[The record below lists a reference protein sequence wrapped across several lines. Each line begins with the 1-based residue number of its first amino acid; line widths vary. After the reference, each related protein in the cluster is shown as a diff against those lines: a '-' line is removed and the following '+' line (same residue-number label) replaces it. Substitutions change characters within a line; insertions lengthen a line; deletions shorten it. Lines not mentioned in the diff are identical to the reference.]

1 MQKIR
6 VRGEYGLKAF
16 PIPLKGS
23 VQMDNNQEIE
33 KKMENS
39 MKAAKAPSANIVPGN
54 KKPTPPVAA
63 SAPAPK
69 PPAPKPPAA
78 QAPAP
83 VAAPAPPVSAPAP
96 TPAAQP
102 SGMTAVNIG
111 NVAAS
116 LDPTAHVQA
125 TQQVVVN
132 DEFGYDVAFNM
143 AFIGS
148 GQGGARLASSFYQ
161 LGYRRVGLFNTA
173 ESDFQGLP
181 DAIERHTLELGGA
194 AKDARFAEQA
204 LNGREEEVWDLL
216 QRSWGN
222 DMEYGLVCV
231 GLGGGTGSGTSGKIV
246 EIARQY
252 MESKGK
258 APRVGAIVS
267 IPSYT
272 EGQQVCRNAVTAFQK
287 LMELKVSP
295 IILIDNARIHQ
306 LYKPGMTQL
315 YNVAN
320 STVSQL
326 FHLFNQLAAVHS
338 PLITFDR
345 SELAQ
350 LLDHGIC
357 VMGAAS
363 LQNITS
369 PADIS
374 AAIRDQLTNNVLAEV
389 DLKKGSKGAC
399 LFVGD
404 QHHLD
409 SLSLDYFDAGFT
421 QMNRTLKGGT
431 SSVVH
436 RGVYIGAAPG
446 LQAYAMISDLQPPV
460 ATLARLAKEANMT
473 KAHLSGGLAQF
484 LGVND

>member
-1 MQKIR
+1 MSNSNESLEQ
-6 VRGEYGLKAF
+6 
-16 PIPLKGS
+16 
-23 VQMDNNQEIE
+23 QMNA
-33 KKMENS
+33 S
-39 MKAAKAPSANIVPGN
+39 LSKAAGGMPA
-54 KKPTPPVAA
+54 TPVAA
-63 SAPAPK
+63 AAPIPVAT
-69 PPAPKPPAA
+69 
-78 QAPAP
+78 PAP
-83 VAAPAPPVSAPAP
+83 VPVSAPSIP
-96 TPAAQP
+96 VP
-102 SGMTAVNIG
+102 GAVNIG
-111 NVAAS
+111 NVAAA
-116 LDPTAHVQA
+116 LDPSAHKQAA
-125 TQQVVVN
+125 TQVVIK
-132 DEFGYDVAFNM
+132 DAFGYDVAFNM
-143 AFIGS
+143 AFLGS
-148 GQGGARLASSFYQ
+148 GQGGARLASSFYG

-181 DAIERHTLELGGA
+181 EEIQRHTLQLGGA
-194 AKDARFAEQA
+194 AKDARFAEQS
-204 LNGREEEVWDLL
+204 LNGHEEEIWDLL

-222 DMEYGLVCV
+222 DPDYGLVCV
-231 GLGGGTGSGTSGKIV
+231 GLGGGTGSGTSGRLV
-246 EIARQY
+246 QIAREY
-252 MESKGK
+252 MESKGRP
-258 APRVGAIVS
+258 PRVGVIAS

-287 LMELKVSP
+287 LLELKVSP
-295 IILIDNARIHQ
+295 LILIDNARINT
-306 LYKPGMTQL
+306 LYRPGMTQL

-389 DLKKGSKGAC
+389 DLKQGSKGAC

-404 QHHLD
+404 QNHLD
-409 SLSLDYFDAGFT
+409 NLSLDFFDAGFT

-436 RGVYIGAAPG
+436 RGIYIGTSPG
-446 LQAYAMISDLQPPV
+446 LQAYAMISDLKPPI
-460 ATLARLAKEANMT
+460 ATLAKLAKEANIS
-473 KAHLSGGLAQF
+473 KSQLSGGLAQF

>member
-1 MQKIR
+1 MRRIR
-6 VRGEYGLKAF
+6 PKGEYGSKVFLLNK
-16 PIPLKGS
+16 KGDCMS
-23 VQMDNNQEIE
+23 DESIDQ
-33 KKMENS
+33 KMENS
-39 MKAAKAPSANIVPGN
+39 LNAAKTPTENIIPGPTPTIAPVPAPGPAIAPPSFSA
-54 KKPTPPVAA
+54 PTPPVP
-63 SAPAPK
+63 APA
-69 PPAPKPPAA
+69 
-78 QAPAP
+78 
-83 VAAPAPPVSAPAP
+83 SF
-96 TPAAQP
+96 
-102 SGMTAVNIG
+102 SGVDIG

-116 LDPTAHVQA
+116 LDPRSHVQA
-125 TQQVVVN
+125 AQQVVVN
-132 DEFGYDVAFNM
+132 DAFSYDVAFNM

-148 GQGGARLASSFYQ
+148 GQGGARLASSFYG
-161 LGYRRVGLFNTA
+161 LGYRRVALFNTA

-181 DAIERHTLELGGA
+181 EEINRHTLEIGGA

-204 LNGREEEVWDLL
+204 ISGREEEVWDLL

-222 DMEYGLVCV
+222 DMDYGLVCV

-315 YNVAN
+315 FNVAN

-338 PLITFDR
+338 PLITFDK

-374 AAIRDQLTNNVLAEV
+374 ASIRDHLTNNVLAEV
-389 DLKKGSKGAC
+389 DLKKGTKGAC

-404 QHHLD
+404 QNHLD
-409 SLSLDYFDAGFT
+409 NLSLDYFEAGFT

-431 SSVVH
+431 SVVH
-436 RGVYIGAAPG
+436 RGVYIGSAPG
-446 LQAYAMISDLQPPV
+446 LQAYAMISDLPPPV
-460 ATLARLAKEANMT
+460 STLARLAKEAQLT
-473 KAHLSGGLAQF
+473 KSHLTGGLAQF

>member
-1 MQKIR
+1 MSDNKDH
-6 VRGEYGLKAF
+6 VEKA
-16 PIPLKGS
+16 
-23 VQMDNNQEIE
+23 MDD
-33 KKMENS
+33 S
-39 MKAAKAPSANIVPGN
+39 MKAARTPTPPQDPIVPG
-54 KKPTPPVAA
+54 PAVTP
-63 SAPAPK
+63 
-69 PPAPKPPAA
+69 
-78 QAPAP
+78 PAP
-83 VAAPAPPVSAPAP
+83 VAAPTPPVASAAPPVSAP
-96 TPAAQP
+96 TPP
-102 SGMTAVNIG
+102 SGAVNIG
-111 NVAAS
+111 NVAAN
-116 LDPTAHVQA
+116 LDPTAHTQA
-125 TQQVVVN
+125 AQQVVVN
-132 DEFGYDVAFNM
+132 DAFDYDVAFNM
-143 AFIGS
+143 AFVGS
-148 GQGGARLASSFYQ
+148 GQGGARLASSFYE
-161 LGYRRVGLFNTA
+161 LGYKRVGLFNTA

-181 DAIERHTLELGGA
+181 DEIERHTLDLGGA

-204 LNGREEEVWDLL
+204 LTGREEEVWDLL

-222 DMEYGLVCV
+222 DMDYGLVCV

-258 APRVGAIVS
+258 PPRVGAIVS

-295 IILIDNARIHQ
+295 MILIDNARIHD

-363 LQNITS
+363 LQNISS

-374 AAIRDQLTNNVLAEV
+374 AGIRDQLTNNVLASV
-389 DLKKGSKGAC
+389 DLKKGTKGAC

-404 QHHLD
+404 QNHLD
-409 SLSLDYFDAGFT
+409 NLSLDYFDAGFT

-431 SSVVH
+431 SVVH
-436 RGVYIGAAPG
+436 RGVYLGAAPG

-460 ATLARLAKEANMT
+460 STLARLAKEANMT

>member
-1 MQKIR
+1 MSDNQNPVEKAMDDS
-6 VRGEYGLKAF
+6 LKAART
-16 PIPLKGS
+16 PTPP
-23 VQMDNNQEIE
+23 QD
-33 KKMENS
+33 
-39 MKAAKAPSANIVPGN
+39 PIVPGPASTPPAPVSA
-54 KKPTPPVAA
+54 PTPPVAA
-63 SAPAPK
+63 PT
-69 PPAPKPPAA
+69 PPVAD
-78 QAPAP
+78 
-83 VAAPAPPVSAPAP
+83 AAPAPPVSAP
-96 TPAAQP
+96 TPP
-102 SGMTAVNIG
+102 SGAVNIG
-111 NVAAS
+111 NVAAN
-116 LDPTAHVQA
+116 LDPTAHTQA
-125 TQQVVVN
+125 AQQVVVN
-132 DEFGYDVAFNM
+132 DAFDYDVAFNM
-143 AFIGS
+143 AFVGS
-148 GQGGARLASSFYQ
+148 GQGGARLASSFYE

-181 DAIERHTLELGGA
+181 DEIERHTLDLGGA

-204 LNGREEEVWDLL
+204 LTGREEEVWDLL

-222 DMEYGLVCV
+222 DMDYGLVCV

-258 APRVGAIVS
+258 PPRVGAIVS

-295 IILIDNARIHQ
+295 MILIDNARIHD

-363 LQNITS
+363 LQNISS

-374 AAIRDQLTNNVLAEV
+374 AGIRDQLTNNVLASV
-389 DLKKGSKGAC
+389 DLKKGTKGAC

-404 QHHLD
+404 QNHLD
-409 SLSLDYFDAGFT
+409 NLSLDYFDAGFT

-431 SSVVH
+431 SVVH
-436 RGVYIGAAPG
+436 RGVYLGASPG

-460 ATLARLAKEANMT
+460 STLARLAKEANMT
-473 KAHLSGGLAQF
+473 KAHLNGGLAQF

>member
-1 MQKIR
+1 M
-6 VRGEYGLKAF
+6 
-16 PIPLKGS
+16 
-23 VQMDNNQEIE
+23 
-33 KKMENS
+33 
-39 MKAAKAPSANIVPGN
+39 
-54 KKPTPPVAA
+54 PTPENPLDKHMDASLNRADGLQATPV
-63 SAPAPK
+63 
-69 PPAPKPPAA
+69 PPP
-78 QAPAP
+78 QSIAP
-83 VAAPAPPVSAPAP
+83 VAAMAPTPPAPISAPTPPAP
-96 TPAAQP
+96 TGPPTSTGQP
-102 SGMTAVNIG
+102 SGMATVNVG
-111 NVAAS
+111 NIAAN
-116 LDPTAHVQA
+116 LDPRSHVQA
-125 TQQVVVN
+125 AVQVKVSDAFN
-132 DEFGYDVAFNM
+132 YDVAFNM
-143 AFIGS
+143 AFLGS
-148 GQGGARLASSFYQ
+148 GQGGARLASSFWH

-181 DAIERHTLELGGA
+181 DEIERHTLQLGGA

-204 LNGREEEVWDLL
+204 LSGHEEEIWDLL

-222 DMEYGLVCV
+222 DMDYGLICV
-231 GLGGGTGSGTSGKIV
+231 GLGGGTGSGTSGRLV
-246 EIARQY
+246 EIARQH

-258 APRVGAIVS
+258 TPRVGAIVS

-287 LMELKVSP
+287 LLELKVSP
-295 IILIDNARIHQ
+295 MILIDNARIHQ
-306 LYKPGMTQL
+306 LYRPGMTQL

-320 STVSQL
+320 NTVSQL

-363 LQNITS
+363 LQNVTS

-389 DLKKGSKGAC
+389 DLKNGTKGAC

-404 QHHLD
+404 QNHLD
-409 SLSLDYFDAGFT
+409 NLSLDYFDAGFT

-431 SSVVH
+431 SVVH
-436 RGVYIGAAPG
+436 RGVYIGSSPG
-446 LQAYAMISDLQPPV
+446 LQAYAMISDLKPPV
-460 ATLARLAKEANMT
+460 ATLAKLAKEANIT
-473 KAHLSGGLAQF
+473 KAQLSGGLAQF

>member
-1 MQKIR
+1 MSDNQNPVEKAMDDS
-6 VRGEYGLKAF
+6 LKAART
-16 PIPLKGS
+16 PTPP
-23 VQMDNNQEIE
+23 QD
-33 KKMENS
+33 
-39 MKAAKAPSANIVPGN
+39 PIVPGPASTPPAPVSA
-54 KKPTPPVAA
+54 PTPPVAA
-63 SAPAPK
+63 PTP
-69 PPAPKPPAA
+69 
-78 QAPAP
+78 P
-83 VAAPAPPVSAPAP
+83 VADTAPAPPVSAP
-96 TPAAQP
+96 TPP
-102 SGMTAVNIG
+102 SGAVNIG
-111 NVAAS
+111 NVAAN
-116 LDPTAHVQA
+116 LDPTAHTQA
-125 TQQVVVN
+125 AQQVVVN
-132 DEFGYDVAFNM
+132 DAFDYDVAFNM
-143 AFIGS
+143 AFVGS
-148 GQGGARLASSFYQ
+148 GQGGARLASSFYE

-181 DAIERHTLELGGA
+181 DEIERHTLDLGGA

-204 LNGREEEVWDLL
+204 LTGREEEVWDLL

-222 DMEYGLVCV
+222 DMDYGLVCV

-258 APRVGAIVS
+258 PPRVGAIVS

-295 IILIDNARIHQ
+295 MILIDNARIHD

-363 LQNITS
+363 LQNISS

-374 AAIRDQLTNNVLAEV
+374 AGIRDQLTNNVLASV
-389 DLKKGSKGAC
+389 DLKKGTKGAC

-404 QHHLD
+404 QNHLD
-409 SLSLDYFDAGFT
+409 NLSLDYFDAGFT

-431 SSVVH
+431 SVVH
-436 RGVYIGAAPG
+436 RGVYLGASPG

-460 ATLARLAKEANMT
+460 STLARLAKEANMT
-473 KAHLSGGLAQF
+473 KAHLNGGLAQF

>member
-1 MQKIR
+1 MA
-6 VRGEYGLKAF
+6 VRQVPFGEYGAKTF
-16 PIPLKGS
+16 PIPDK
-23 VQMDNNQEIE
+23 IE
-33 KKMENS
+33 GKTMSTSENPIEDKMEESLNQ
-39 MKAAKAPSANIVPGN
+39 AAGGLPA
-54 KKPTPPVAA
+54 T
-63 SAPAPK
+63 PAP
-69 PPAPKPPAA
+69 PEDVQVPVPAL
-78 QAPAP
+78 APAP
-83 VAAPAPPVSAPAP
+83 VNAPAPPAPASVAP
-96 TPAAQP
+96 GIPSQPSGMAAVNVGDIAAALDPSAHTPAAQ
-102 SGMTAVNIG
+102 
-111 NVAAS
+111 
-116 LDPTAHVQA
+116 HVE
-125 TQQVVVN
+125 VN
-132 DEFGYDVAFNM
+132 DAFDYDVAFNM
-143 AFIGS
+143 AFLGS
-148 GQGGARLASSFYQ
+148 GQGGARLATSFHG
-161 LGYRRVGLFNTA
+161 LGYRRVALFNTA

-181 DAIERHTLELGGA
+181 EEIERHTLELGGA

-204 LNGREEEVWDLL
+204 LVGHEEEIWDLL

-222 DMEYGLVCV
+222 DVDYGLICV
-231 GLGGGTGSGTSGKIV
+231 GLGGGTGSGTSGKLV

-258 APRVGAIVS
+258 PPRVGVIAS
-267 IPSYT
+267 IPAYT
-272 EGQQVCRNAVTAFQK
+272 EGQQVCRNAVTAFQR
-287 LMELKVSP
+287 LLELKVSP
-295 IILIDNARIHQ
+295 LILIDNARIHQ
-306 LYKPGMTQL
+306 LYRPGMTQL

-320 STVSQL
+320 QTVSQL

-389 DLKKGSKGAC
+389 DLKKGTKGAC

-404 QHHLD
+404 QNHLD
-409 SLSLDYFDAGFT
+409 TLSLDYFDAGFT

-431 SSVVH
+431 SVVH
-436 RGVYIGAAPG
+436 RGVYIGSSPG

-460 ATLARLAKEANMT
+460 ATLAKLAKEANIS
-473 KAHLSGGLAQF
+473 KAQLTGGLAEF

>member
-1 MQKIR
+1 MNRKRQT
-6 VRGEYGLKAF
+6 GEHGSKLFPLPVGGLTMSNNEETIEQQMTASLNKASGGM
-16 PIPLKGS
+16 P
-23 VQMDNNQEIE
+23 
-33 KKMENS
+33 
-39 MKAAKAPSANIVPGN
+39 A
-54 KKPTPPVAA
+54 TPVT
-63 SAPAPK
+63 
-69 PPAPKPPAA
+69 
-78 QAPAP
+78 
-83 VAAPAPPVSAPAP
+83 VSAPVP
-96 TPAAQP
+96 IPVSVSVP
-102 SGMTAVNIG
+102 LIPVSGVVNVG
-111 NVAAS
+111 NVAAA
-116 LDPTAHVQA
+116 LDPASHRQA
-125 TQQVVVN
+125 AAPVAISDT
-132 DEFGYDVAFNM
+132 FPYDVAFNM
-143 AFIGS
+143 AFLGS

-181 DAIERHTLELGGA
+181 EDIHRHTLQLGGA
-194 AKDARFAEQA
+194 AKDARFAEQS
-204 LNGREEEVWDLL
+204 LNGHEEEIWDLL

-222 DMEYGLVCV
+222 DPDYGLICV
-231 GLGGGTGSGTSGKIV
+231 GLGGGTGSGTSGRLV
-246 EIARQY
+246 QIAREY
-252 MESKGK
+252 MESKGRP
-258 APRVGAIVS
+258 PRVGVIAS

-287 LMELKVSP
+287 LLELKVSP
-295 IILIDNARIHQ
+295 LILIDNARINT
-306 LYKPGMTQL
+306 LYHPGMTQL

-320 STVSQL
+320 STISQL

-389 DLKKGSKGAC
+389 DLKQGSKGAC

-409 SLSLDYFDAGFT
+409 NLSLDFFDAGFT

-431 SSVVH
+431 GSVVH
-436 RGVYIGAAPG
+436 RGVYIGTSPG
-446 LQAYAMISDLQPPV
+446 LQAYAMISDLKPPL
-460 ATLARLAKEANMT
+460 ATLAKLAKEANIS
-473 KAHLSGGLAQF
+473 KSQLSGGLAQF

>member
-1 MQKIR
+1 MA
-6 VRGEYGLKAF
+6 VRQVPFGEYGAKIF
-16 PIPLKGS
+16 PIPDK
-23 VQMDNNQEIE
+23 IE
-33 KKMENS
+33 GKTMSTSENPIEDKMEESLNQ
-39 MKAAKAPSANIVPGN
+39 AAGGLPA
-54 KKPTPPVAA
+54 T
-63 SAPAPK
+63 PAP
-69 PPAPKPPAA
+69 PEDVQVPVPAL
-78 QAPAP
+78 APAP
-83 VAAPAPPVSAPAP
+83 VNAPAPPAPASVAP
-96 TPAAQP
+96 GIPSQPSGMAAVNVGDIAAALDPSAHTPAAQ
-102 SGMTAVNIG
+102 
-111 NVAAS
+111 
-116 LDPTAHVQA
+116 HVE
-125 TQQVVVN
+125 VN
-132 DEFGYDVAFNM
+132 DAFDYDVAFNM
-143 AFIGS
+143 AFLGS
-148 GQGGARLASSFYQ
+148 GQGGARLATSFHG
-161 LGYRRVGLFNTA
+161 LGYRRVALFNTA

-181 DAIERHTLELGGA
+181 EEIERHTLELGGA

-204 LNGREEEVWDLL
+204 LVGHEEEIWDLL

-222 DMEYGLVCV
+222 DVDYGLICV
-231 GLGGGTGSGTSGKIV
+231 GLGGGTGSGTSGKLV

-258 APRVGAIVS
+258 PPRVGVIAS
-267 IPSYT
+267 IPAYT
-272 EGQQVCRNAVTAFQK
+272 EGQQVCRNAVTAFQR
-287 LMELKVSP
+287 LLELKVSP
-295 IILIDNARIHQ
+295 LILIDNARIHQ
-306 LYKPGMTQL
+306 LYRPGMTQL

-320 STVSQL
+320 QTVSQL

-389 DLKKGSKGAC
+389 DLKKGTKGAC

-404 QHHLD
+404 QNHLD
-409 SLSLDYFDAGFT
+409 TLSLDYFDAGFT

-431 SSVVH
+431 SVVH
-436 RGVYIGAAPG
+436 RGVYIGTSPG

-460 ATLARLAKEANMT
+460 ATLAKLAKEANIS
-473 KAHLSGGLAQF
+473 KAQLTGGLAEF

>member
-1 MQKIR
+1 MDRIR
-6 VRGEYGLKAF
+6 NSGEYGPKLFLTQKKESIMTT
-16 PIPLKGS
+16 PDNPVNDK
-23 VQMDNNQEIE
+23 MDNSLNQARGG
-33 KKMENS
+33 S
-39 MKAAKAPSANIVPGN
+39 KATPVPPSSPWEPGF
-54 KKPTPPVAA
+54 TPM
-63 SAPAPK
+63 
-69 PPAPKPPAA
+69 
-78 QAPAP
+78 
-83 VAAPAPPVSAPAP
+83 APAPPIMAPAP
-96 TPAAQP
+96 PRTTQVSPSTVGQP
-102 SGMTAVNIG
+102 SGMAVVNIT
-111 NVAAS
+111 NIAATLS
-116 LDPTAHVQA
+116 PAAHQPA
-125 TQQVVVN
+125 AQQVVIN

-143 AFIGS
+143 AFLGS
-148 GQGGARLASSFYQ
+148 GQGGARLASSFWG

-181 DAIERHTLELGGA
+181 DEIERHTLEIGGA

-204 LNGREEEVWDLL
+204 MNGREEEIWDLL

-222 DMEYGLVCV
+222 DVEYGLICV
-231 GLGGGTGSGTSGKIV
+231 GLGGGTGSGTCGRLV
-246 EIARQY
+246 DIARQY

-258 APRVGAIVS
+258 TPRVGVIAS

-287 LMELKVSP
+287 LLELKVSP
-295 IILIDNARIHQ
+295 MILIDNARIHQ
-306 LYKPGMTQL
+306 LYRPGMTQL

-320 STVSQL
+320 NTVSQL

-350 LLDHGIC
+350 LLDHGIS

-363 LQNITS
+363 LQNIKS

-389 DLKKGSKGAC
+389 DLKSGSKGAC

-404 QHHLD
+404 QEHLD
-409 SLSLDYFDAGFT
+409 TLSLDYFDAGFT
-421 QMNRTLKGGT
+421 QMNRTLKGGN

-436 RGVYIGAAPG
+436 RGVYIGTAPG
-446 LQAYAMISDLQPPV
+446 LQAYAMISDLKPPV
-460 ATLARLAKEANMT
+460 ATLAKLAKEANIT
-473 KAHLSGGLAQF
+473 KTQLSSGMAQF

>member
-1 MQKIR
+1 MDRIR
-6 VRGEYGLKAF
+6 LKGEYGPKLF
-16 PIPLKGS
+16 RSQDKGKTMS
-23 VQMDNNQEIE
+23 DPKESIE
-33 KKMENS
+33 SKMES
-39 MKAAKAPSANIVPGN
+39 SLEAAKSQDAIVPGPTPTPPAPTPT
-54 KKPTPPVAA
+54 PTPPVAA
-63 SAPAPK
+63 APTPPVAAAPT
-69 PPAPKPPAA
+69 P
-78 QAPAP
+78 P
-83 VAAPAPPVSAPAP
+83 VAAPTPVSAP
-96 TPAAQP
+96 TPPA
-102 SGMTAVNIG
+102 GAVNIG

-116 LDPTAHVQA
+116 LDPTAHAQA
-125 TQQVVVN
+125 AQQVVVN
-132 DEFGYDVAFNM
+132 DEFNYDVAFNL
-143 AFIGS
+143 AFVGS
-148 GQGGARLASSFYQ
+148 GQGGARLASSFYD

-181 DAIERHTLELGGA
+181 DAIERHTLDLGGA

-204 LNGREEEVWDLL
+204 LTGREEEVWDLL

-222 DMEYGLVCV
+222 DMDYGLVCV

-258 APRVGAIVS
+258 PPRVGAIIS

-287 LMELKVSP
+287 LMELKASP
-295 IILIDNARIHQ
+295 MILIDNARIHQ

-326 FHLFNQLAAVHS
+326 LHLFNQLAAVHS

-363 LQNITS
+363 LQNISS

-374 AAIRDQLTNNVLAEV
+374 ASIRDQLTNNVLAEV
-389 DLKKGSKGAC
+389 DLKKGTKGAC

-404 QHHLD
+404 QNHLD
-409 SLSLDYFDAGFT
+409 NLSLDYFDAGFT

-431 SSVVH
+431 SVVH
-436 RGVYIGAAPG
+436 RGVYLGASPG

-460 ATLARLAKEANMT
+460 STLARLAKEANMT
-473 KAHLSGGLAQF
+473 KAHLSGGMAQF

>member
-1 MQKIR
+1 MA
-6 VRGEYGLKAF
+6 VRQVPFGEYGAKTF
-16 PIPLKGS
+16 PIPDK
-23 VQMDNNQEIE
+23 IE
-33 KKMENS
+33 GKTMSTSENPIEDKMEESLNQ
-39 MKAAKAPSANIVPGN
+39 AAGGLPA
-54 KKPTPPVAA
+54 T
-63 SAPAPK
+63 PAP
-69 PPAPKPPAA
+69 PEDVQVPVPAL
-78 QAPAP
+78 APAP
-83 VAAPAPPVSAPAP
+83 VNAPAPPTTASVAPGIPSQPSGMAAVNVGDIAAALDPSAH
-96 TPAAQP
+96 TPAAQ
-102 SGMTAVNIG
+102 
-111 NVAAS
+111 
-116 LDPTAHVQA
+116 HVE
-125 TQQVVVN
+125 VN
-132 DEFGYDVAFNM
+132 DAFDYDVAFNM
-143 AFIGS
+143 AFLGS
-148 GQGGARLASSFYQ
+148 GQGGARLATSFHG
-161 LGYRRVGLFNTA
+161 LGYRRVALFNTA

-181 DAIERHTLELGGA
+181 EEIERHTLELGGA

-204 LNGREEEVWDLL
+204 LVGHEEEIWDLL

-222 DMEYGLVCV
+222 DVDYGLICV
-231 GLGGGTGSGTSGKIV
+231 GLGGGTGSGTSGKLV

-258 APRVGAIVS
+258 PPRVGVIAS
-267 IPSYT
+267 IPAYT
-272 EGQQVCRNAVTAFQK
+272 EGQQVCRNAVTAFQR
-287 LMELKVSP
+287 LLELKVSP
-295 IILIDNARIHQ
+295 LILIDNARIHQ
-306 LYKPGMTQL
+306 LYRPGMTQL

-320 STVSQL
+320 QTVSQL

-389 DLKKGSKGAC
+389 DLKKGTKGAC

-404 QHHLD
+404 QNHLD
-409 SLSLDYFDAGFT
+409 TLSLDYFDAGFT

-431 SSVVH
+431 SVVH
-436 RGVYIGAAPG
+436 RGVYIGSSPG

-460 ATLARLAKEANMT
+460 ATLAKLAKEANIS
-473 KAHLSGGLAQF
+473 KAQLTGGLAEF

>member
-1 MQKIR
+1 MRRIR
-6 VRGEYGLKAF
+6 PKGEYGSKVFLLN
-16 PIPLKGS
+16 LKGNCMS
-23 VQMDNNQEIE
+23 DDNIE
-33 KKMENS
+33 QKMENS
-39 MKAAKAPSANIVPGN
+39 LNAANRPPVENIIPGPTPNIAPVPAPSPAIAPPSFSA
-54 KKPTPPVAA
+54 PTPPVP
-63 SAPAPK
+63 APASFNG
-69 PPAPKPPAA
+69 
-78 QAPAP
+78 
-83 VAAPAPPVSAPAP
+83 VD
-96 TPAAQP
+96 
-102 SGMTAVNIG
+102 IG

-116 LDPTAHVQA
+116 LDPRSHVQA
-125 TQQVVVN
+125 SQQVVVN
-132 DEFGYDVAFNM
+132 DAFGYDVAFNM

-148 GQGGARLASSFYQ
+148 GQGGARLASSFYG
-161 LGYRRVGLFNTA
+161 LGYRRVALFNTA

-181 DAIERHTLELGGA
+181 EEINRHTLEIGGA

-204 LNGREEEVWDLL
+204 ISGREEEVWDLL

-222 DMEYGLVCV
+222 DMDYGLVCV

-315 YNVAN
+315 FNVAN

-338 PLITFDR
+338 PLITFDK

-374 AAIRDQLTNNVLAEV
+374 ASIRDHLTNNVLAEV
-389 DLKKGSKGAC
+389 DLKKGTKGAC

-404 QHHLD
+404 QNHLD
-409 SLSLDYFDAGFT
+409 NLSLDYFEAGFT

-431 SSVVH
+431 SVVH
-436 RGVYIGAAPG
+436 RGVYIGSAPG
-446 LQAYAMISDLQPPV
+446 LQAYAMISDLPPPV
-460 ATLARLAKEANMT
+460 GTLARLAKEAQLT
-473 KAHLSGGLAQF
+473 KSHLTGGLAQF

>member
-1 MQKIR
+1 MDRIR
-6 VRGEYGLKAF
+6 PSGEYGIKVF
-16 PIPLKGS
+16 S
-23 VQMDNNQEIE
+23 VPTEGKSMATPENPVDQQMDASLKQA
-33 KKMENS
+33 S
-39 MKAAKAPSANIVPGN
+39 GALQATPAPPAQQAPVPVAVTA
-54 KKPTPPVAA
+54 PTPMA
-63 SAPAPK
+63 
-69 PPAPKPPAA
+69 
-78 QAPAP
+78 
-83 VAAPAPPVSAPAP
+83 PVSAPAP
-96 TPAAQP
+96 PAPAGPPTSTGRP
-102 SGMTAVNIG
+102 SGMSTVNVG
-111 NVAAS
+111 NIAAS
-116 LDPTAHVQA
+116 LDPSAHVQA
-125 TQQVVVN
+125 AVQVKVSDVFN
-132 DEFGYDVAFNM
+132 YDVAFNM
-143 AFIGS
+143 AFLGS
-148 GQGGARLASSFYQ
+148 GQGGARLASSFWD

-181 DAIERHTLELGGA
+181 DEIERHTLQLGGA

-204 LNGREEEVWDLL
+204 LVGHEEEIWDLL

-222 DMEYGLVCV
+222 DMDYGLVCV
-231 GLGGGTGSGTSGKIV
+231 GLGGGTGSGTSGKLV

-258 APRVGAIVS
+258 PPRVGAIVS

-287 LMELKVSP
+287 LLELKVSP
-295 IILIDNARIHQ
+295 MILIDNARIHQ
-306 LYKPGMTQL
+306 LYRPGMTQL

-363 LQNITS
+363 LQNVTS

-389 DLKKGSKGAC
+389 DLKLGTKGAC

-404 QHHLD
+404 QNHLD
-409 SLSLDYFDAGFT
+409 NLSLDYFDAGFT
-421 QMNRTLKGGT
+421 QMNRTLKGGN
-431 SSVVH
+431 SVVH
-436 RGVYIGAAPG
+436 RGVYIGSAPG
-446 LQAYAMISDLQPPV
+446 LQAYAMISDLKPPV
-460 ATLARLAKEANMT
+460 ATLAKLAKEANIT
-473 KAHLSGGLAQF
+473 KAQLSGGLAQF

>member
-1 MQKIR
+1 MSNPSDDQLEKSLNQATGGYEPTPSPPQIDPTT
-6 VRGEYGLKAF
+6 E
-16 PIPLKGS
+16 S
-23 VQMDNNQEIE
+23 VPAHAPVPP
-33 KKMENS
+33 
-39 MKAAKAPSANIVPGN
+39 AAGVQATPVAA
-54 KKPTPPVAA
+54 PTPPVAA
-63 SAPAPK
+63 PTP
-69 PPAPKPPAA
+69 
-78 QAPAP
+78 P
-83 VAAPAPPVSAPAP
+83 VAAPAAPVAPAAP
-96 TPAAQP
+96 
-102 SGMTAVNIG
+102 GMGAVNIG
-111 NVAAS
+111 NIAAGLS
-116 LDPTAHVQA
+116 PTAHVQA
-125 TQQVVVN
+125 AQQVQIN
-132 DEFGYDVAFNM
+132 DEFGHDVAFNM

-148 GQGGARLASSFYQ
+148 GQGGARLASAFHG
-161 LGYRRVGLFNTA
+161 LGYRRIGLFNTA
-173 ESDFQGLP
+173 ESDFNGLP
-181 DAIERHTLELGGA
+181 DSIERHTLELGGA
-194 AKDARFAEQA
+194 AKDARFAEEAIQ
-204 LNGREEEVWDLL
+204 GREEEIWDLL

-222 DMEYGLVCV
+222 DMDYGLVCV
-231 GLGGGTGSGTSGKIV
+231 GLGGGTGSGTSGKLV

-258 APRVGAIVS
+258 PPRVGAIVS

-287 LMELKVSP
+287 LMDLKCSP
-295 IILIDNARIHQ
+295 MILIDNARIHQ

-326 FHLFNQLAAVHS
+326 LHLFNQLAAVHS

-363 LQNITS
+363 LQNISS

-374 AAIRDQLTNNVLAEV
+374 QAIRDQLTNNVLAEV
-389 DLKKGSKGAC
+389 DLKSGSKGAC

-404 QHHLD
+404 QNHLD
-409 SLSLDYFDAGFT
+409 NLSLDYFDAGFT
-421 QMNRTLKGGT
+421 QMNRTLKGG

-436 RGVYIGAAPG
+436 RGVYLGSAPG
-446 LQAYAMISDLQPPV
+446 LQAYAMISDLKPPV
-460 ATLARLAKEANMT
+460 ATLAKLAKEANIT
-473 KAHLSGGLAQF
+473 KAQLSGGLAQF

>member
-1 MQKIR
+1 MVRIR
-6 VRGEYGLKAF
+6 PKGEYGTKIFHYRKEKKPMSDADNLTAKKMDESLKAA
-16 PIPLKGS
+16 GG
-23 VQMDNNQEIE
+23 VR
-33 KKMENS
+33 
-39 MKAAKAPSANIVPGN
+39 
-54 KKPTPPVAA
+54 PTPVPPVAA
-63 SAPAPK
+63 
-69 PPAPKPPAA
+69 
-78 QAPAP
+78 
-83 VAAPAPPVSAPAP
+83 AAPTPPVSAPAP
-96 TPAAQP
+96 PAPKGPPTSTGKP
-102 SGMTAVNIG
+102 SGMSAVNIG
-111 NVAAS
+111 NIAAN
-116 LDPTAHVQA
+116 LNPEAHTPAAVQ
-125 TQQVVVN
+125 VIIN
-132 DEFGYDVAFNM
+132 DTFDYDVAFNM
-143 AFIGS
+143 AFLGS
-148 GQGGARLASSFYQ
+148 GQGGARIASSFWDI
-161 LGYRRVGLFNTA
+161 GYRRVGLFNTA

-181 DAIERHTLELGGA
+181 DEIDRHTLELGGA
-194 AKDARFAEQA
+194 AKDARFAEES
-204 LNGREEEVWDLL
+204 LIGHEEEIWDLL

-222 DMEYGLVCV
+222 DMDYGLVCV
-231 GLGGGTGSGTSGKIV
+231 GLGGGTGSGTAGRLV

-258 APRVGAIVS
+258 IPRVGAIVS

-272 EGQQVCRNAVTAFQK
+272 EGQQVCRNAVTAFQR
-287 LMELKVSP
+287 LLELKVSP
-295 IILIDNARIHQ
+295 MILIDNARIHQ
-306 LYKPGMTQL
+306 LYRPGMTQL

-363 LQNITS
+363 LQNVTS

-389 DLKKGSKGAC
+389 DLKSGTKGAC

-404 QHHLD
+404 QNHLD
-409 SLSLDYFDAGFT
+409 NLSLDYFDAGFT
-421 QMNRTLKGGT
+421 QMNRTLKGGN
-431 SSVVH
+431 SVVH
-436 RGVYIGAAPG
+436 RGVYMGSSPG

-460 ATLARLAKEANMT
+460 ATLAKLAKEANIT
-473 KAHLSGGLAQF
+473 KAQLTGGLAQF

>member
-1 MQKIR
+1 MAREKLR
-6 VRGEYGLKAF
+6 PSGEYGPKIF
-16 PIPLKGS
+16 HIP
-23 VQMDNNQEIE
+23 DNEGKEMNTPENPIE
-33 KKMENS
+33 KKMEDS
-39 MKAAKAPSANIVPGN
+39 LQSAEGGGGLQATPAPPQD
-54 KKPTPPVAA
+54 T
-63 SAPAPK
+63 SAPAPVT
-69 PPAPKPPAA
+69 PAAAPAP
-78 QAPAP
+78 PAP
-83 VAAPAPPVSAPAP
+83 VAAPAPPAPAAVPAPAP
-96 TPAAQP
+96 PSNAP
-102 SGMTAVNIG
+102 SGMDAVNVG
-111 NVAAS
+111 NIAAA
-116 LDPTAHVQA
+116 LDPSAHVQA
-125 TQQVVVN
+125 AQQVEVN
-132 DEFGYDVAFNM
+132 DAFDYDVAFNM
-143 AFIGS
+143 AFLGS
-148 GQGGARLASSFYQ
+148 GQGGARLAASFHG

-181 DAIERHTLELGGA
+181 DEIERHTLELGGA

-204 LNGREEEVWDLL
+204 LGGHEEEIWDLL

-222 DMEYGLVCV
+222 DVDYGLVCV
-231 GLGGGTGSGTSGKIV
+231 GLGGGTGSGTSGKLV

-252 MESKGK
+252 LESKGK
-258 APRVGAIVS
+258 PPRVGVIAS
-267 IPSYT
+267 IPAYT

-287 LMELKVSP
+287 LLELKVSP
-295 IILIDNARIHQ
+295 LILIDNARIHQ

-315 YNVAN
+315 FNVAN
-320 STVSQL
+320 QTVSQL

-389 DLKKGSKGAC
+389 DLKKGTKGAC

-404 QHHLD
+404 QNHLD

-431 SSVVH
+431 SVVH
-436 RGVYIGAAPG
+436 RGVYIGSSPG

-460 ATLARLAKEANMT
+460 ATLAKLAKEANIS
-473 KAHLSGGLAQF
+473 KAQLSGGLASF

>member
-1 MQKIR
+1 MHRFRPK
-6 VRGEYGLKAF
+6 GEYGSKVFKLKENKEMSEDLNVEKQMESSLNAAAGAGK
-16 PIPLKGS
+16 PI
-23 VQMDNNQEIE
+23 E
-33 KKMENS
+33 
-39 MKAAKAPSANIVPGN
+39 NIVPGPTPVPPPVAA
-54 KKPTPPVAA
+54 PTPPV
-63 SAPAPK
+63 SSPI
-69 PPAPKPPAA
+69 PPA
-78 QAPAP
+78 
-83 VAAPAPPVSAPAP
+83 S
-96 TPAAQP
+96 TG
-102 SGMTAVNIG
+102 SGMNSLDIG

-116 LDPTAHVQA
+116 LDPSYHTQA
-125 TQQVVVN
+125 AQQVVVN
-132 DEFGYDVAFNM
+132 DNFNYDVAFNM

-148 GQGGARLASSFYQ
+148 GQGGARIASSFYG
-161 LGYRRVGLFNTA
+161 LGYRRVALFNTA

-181 DAIERHTLELGGA
+181 EEINRHTLEIGGA

-204 LNGREEEVWDLL
+204 ITGREEEVWDLL

-222 DMEYGLVCV
+222 DMDYGLVCV

-258 APRVGAIVS
+258 EPRVGAIIS
-267 IPSYT
+267 IPSHT

-287 LMELKVSP
+287 LLDLKVSP
-295 IILIDNARIHQ
+295 IILIDNARIHK

-315 YNVAN
+315 FNVAN

-374 AAIRDQLTNNVLAEV
+374 ASIRDHLTNNVLAEV
-389 DLKKGSKGAC
+389 DLKKGTKGAC

-404 QHHLD
+404 QNHLD
-409 SLSLDYFDAGFT
+409 NLSLDYFEAGFT
-421 QMNRTLKGGT
+421 QLNRTLKGGT
-431 SSVVH
+431 SVVH
-436 RGVYIGAAPG
+436 RGVYMGSAPG
-446 LQAYAMISDLQPPV
+446 LQAYAMISDLPPPV
-460 ATLARLAKEANMT
+460 STLAKLAKEANMT

>member
-1 MQKIR
+1 MSTS
-6 VRGEYGLKAF
+6 EN
-16 PIPLKGS
+16 PIE
-23 VQMDNNQEIE
+23 D
-33 KKMENS
+33 KMEESLNQ
-39 MKAAKAPSANIVPGN
+39 AAGGLPA
-54 KKPTPPVAA
+54 T
-63 SAPAPK
+63 PAP
-69 PPAPKPPAA
+69 PEDVQVPVPAL
-78 QAPAP
+78 APAP
-83 VAAPAPPVSAPAP
+83 VNAPAPPAPASVAP
-96 TPAAQP
+96 GIPSQPSGMAAVNVGDIAAALDPSAHTPAAQ
-102 SGMTAVNIG
+102 
-111 NVAAS
+111 
-116 LDPTAHVQA
+116 HVE
-125 TQQVVVN
+125 VN
-132 DEFGYDVAFNM
+132 DAFDYDVAFNM
-143 AFIGS
+143 AFLGS
-148 GQGGARLASSFYQ
+148 GQGGARLATSFHG
-161 LGYRRVGLFNTA
+161 LGYRRVALFNTA

-181 DAIERHTLELGGA
+181 EEIERHTLELGGA

-204 LNGREEEVWDLL
+204 LVGHEEEIWDLL

-222 DMEYGLVCV
+222 DVDYGLICV
-231 GLGGGTGSGTSGKIV
+231 GLGGGTGSGTSGKLV

-258 APRVGAIVS
+258 PPRVGVIAS
-267 IPSYT
+267 IPAYT
-272 EGQQVCRNAVTAFQK
+272 EGQQVCRNAVTAFQR
-287 LMELKVSP
+287 LLELKVSP
-295 IILIDNARIHQ
+295 LILIDNARIHQ
-306 LYKPGMTQL
+306 LYRPGMTQL

-320 STVSQL
+320 QTVSQL

-389 DLKKGSKGAC
+389 DLKKGTKGAC

-404 QHHLD
+404 QNHLD
-409 SLSLDYFDAGFT
+409 TLSLDYFDAGFT

-431 SSVVH
+431 SVVH
-436 RGVYIGAAPG
+436 RGVYIGTSPG

-460 ATLARLAKEANMT
+460 ATLAKLAKEANIS
-473 KAHLSGGLAQF
+473 KAQLTGGLAEF